1 MNMSS
6 SVKLDDANLIKCKG
20 CPGKFLINAIRRHVA
35 NNPSCHEKYSA
46 LECKELEQ
54 KYQAY
59 RKATRAAQYKEKK
72 YQNPAKVRYDN
83 SNLY

>member
-20 CPGKFLINAIRRHVA
+20 CPGKFLINAIRRHLA
-35 NNPSCHEKYSA
+35 NRPFCHEKYSA
-46 LECKELEQ
+46 LECKELEK
-54 KYQAY
+54 KYQNY
-59 RKATRAAQYKEKK
+59 RKATRAAQYRGKNF
-72 YQNPAKVRYDN
+72 QNPAKVCYSI